1 MQFIWLNKPSLRG
14 GRPLRAAASASAHAS
29 APGERG
35 RPEWGREKCR
45 RPAPG
50 GRQTDTQ
57 TDRHS
62 DYRQT
67 DRRDRDQS
75 LVGQSRRVRS
85 RGASGGRARRG
96 PCVARSTLYASKVN
110 VKRERLLFSLAVCGL
125 THSHITR

>member
-67 DRRDRDQS
+67 DRRDRVWSVNRDVS
-75 LVGQSRRVRS
+75 
-85 RGASGGRARRG
+85 GRA
-96 PCVARSTLYASKVN
+96 ARQGAVRAVGRVCGALYPLRLYALK
-110 VKRERLLFSLAVCGL
+110 
-125 THSHITR
+125 

>member
-14 GRPLRAAASASAHAS
+14 ERPLRAAASASAHAS

-67 DRRDRDQS
+67 DRRDRVWSVNRD
-75 LVGQSRRVRS
+75 VPGRAA
-85 RGASGGRARRG
+85 RGWGRARRG